1 MVRPRK
7 QLHGRPIGV
16 MTVAMTTTTTLC
28 RLDEIAAP
36 GSKGFSLGSG
46 AERRE
51 IFVVRDAAGT
61 PRAYLNSCPHTGGP
75 LDWVEHQF
83 LSLDRRLI
91 LCATHWAL
99 FRIDDGYC
107 VHGPCAGKR
116 LASLA
121 ITVVDGAIVLR
132 E

>member
-1 MVRPRK
+1 
-7 QLHGRPIGV
+7 
-16 MTVAMTTTTTLC
+16 MTTTTALC

-36 GSKGFSLGSG
+36 GSRGFSLGSG
-46 AERRE
+46 VERRE
-51 IFVVRDAAGT
+51 IFVVRDAVGEA
-61 PRAYLNSCPHTGGP
+61 RAYVNSCPHTGGP

-91 LCATHWAL
+91 LCATHGAL
-99 FRIDDGYC
+99 FRIEDGHC

-116 LASLA
+116 LTPLA
-121 ITVVDGAIVLR
+121 IAIVDGAVMLL